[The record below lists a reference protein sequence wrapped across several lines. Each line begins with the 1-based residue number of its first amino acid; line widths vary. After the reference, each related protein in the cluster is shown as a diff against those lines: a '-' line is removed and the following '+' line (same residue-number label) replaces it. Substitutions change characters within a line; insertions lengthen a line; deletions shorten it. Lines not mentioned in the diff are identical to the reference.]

1 MRSLEV
7 RVGAGGA
14 LKWALTLSHSPRLA
28 SKTLLK
34 LLKESSLPA
43 LKCFFLNWKRLSHS
57 VQIIHAY
64 SSCACR
70 GSNSFTEGV

>member
-43 LKCFFLNWKRLSHS
+43 LKCFYFKLETIES
-57 VQIIHAY
+57 QCTDY
-64 SSCACR
+64 SCI
-70 GSNSFTEGV
+70 F